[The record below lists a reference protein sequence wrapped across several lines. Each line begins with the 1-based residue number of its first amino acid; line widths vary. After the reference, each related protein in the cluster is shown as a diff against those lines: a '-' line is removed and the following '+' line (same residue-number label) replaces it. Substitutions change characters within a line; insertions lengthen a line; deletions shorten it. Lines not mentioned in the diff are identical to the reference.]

1 MVFSSIPFLY
11 YFLPVVILLY
21 YIIPAKAI
29 KWKNIVLL
37 TASLG
42 FYAWGEPLSII
53 FMAAS
58 ILQGYIFG
66 MLIEKFQESKLSELF
81 LGISAALSIGLLV
94 IFKYTGVTVKIFG
107 VAVGMP
113 IGISFYT
120 FQLLSYVI
128 DVRRGRV
135 KAQKSLLLLSVY
147 ISMFPQLIAG
157 PIVRYQD
164 MERQL
169 SMRTHDLEKT
179 AYGIRR
185 LVFGLSKKVILA
197 DGLAQLCRNFKES
210 DNLSVVFFW
219 IYVIASSLQV
229 YFDFS
234 GYSDMAIGLGSIF
247 GFHIDENFRHPF
259 VADSITDF
267 WRRWHISLG
276 SWFRDYVYIPLGGNR
291 VGRLRWAFNIL
302 IVWGLTGIWHGNA
315 WNFLF
320 WGIYFGV
327 LLILEKWVLGKI
339 LDRIGGLKYVY
350 TLFFLG
356 LSFVIFGAES
366 IGEIGQHYRNMFG
379 LGGLPFVS
387 AETLYYFRSY
397 MILLA
402 VSVLG
407 ATPLL
412 GRLAEKIS
420 KRKAGSVF
428 LNIMEPV
435 VLAALLLVVTAYM
448 VDGSYSPFLYFRF

>member
-1 MVFSSIPFLY
+1 MIFSSIPFLY
-11 YFLPVVILLY
+11 YFLPAVILLY
-21 YIIPAKAI
+21 YIIPARFI
-29 KWKNIVLL
+29 TWKNAVLL
-37 TASLG
+37 TASLC

-66 MLIEKFQESKLSELF
+66 ILIEKFRERALSKIFLWLSV
-81 LGISAALSIGLLV
+81 ALSIGLL
-94 IFKYTGVTVKIFG
+94 ILFKYTGVTVKILG
-107 VAVGMP
+107 VSVGMP

-120 FQLLSYVI
+120 FQLLSYVA
-128 DVRRGRV
+128 DVSKGRV
-135 KAQKSLLLLSVY
+135 KAQRSLLLLSVY

-164 MERQL
+164 MEQQL
-169 SMRTHDLEKT
+169 KKRTHDLEKT

-185 LVFGLSKKVILA
+185 LIFGLSKKVLIA
-197 DGLAQLCRNFKES
+197 DGLAQLCASFKEA
-210 DNLSVVFFW
+210 DNPSIAFFW

-247 GFHIDENFRHPF
+247 GFHINENFRYPF

-276 SWFRDYVYIPLGGNR
+276 RWFRDYVYIPLGGNR
-291 VGRLRWAFNIL
+291 VSRLRWGLNIL

-315 WNFLF
+315 WNFLL
-320 WGIYFGV
+320 WGLYFGL
-327 LLILEKWVLGKI
+327 LLILEKWVIGKL
-339 LDRIGGLKYVY
+339 LDRIGGFRYVY
-350 TLFFLG
+350 TLFFLS
-356 LSFVIFGAES
+356 LSFVIFGAEN
-366 IGEIGQHYRNMFG
+366 IGEIGEYYRNMFG
-379 LGGLPFVS
+379 FGKLPLIS
-387 AETLYYFRSY
+387 AETLYYFKSY
-397 MILLA
+397 IILLA
-402 VSVLG
+402 ASVLG
-407 ATPLL
+407 ATPV
-412 GRLAEKIS
+412 LAKAAKRIS
-420 KRKAGSVF
+420 KGRKGSAF

-435 VLAALLLVVTAYM
+435 VLTVLLLVVTAYL

>member
-1 MVFSSIPFLY
+1 MVFSSIPFMY

-21 YIIPAKAI
+21 YIIPARAI
-29 KWKNIVLL
+29 TWKNIVLL

-66 MLIEKFQESKLSELF
+66 MLIEKFQGSKLSELF

-94 IFKYTGVTVKIFG
+94 IFKYTGVTVKLFG

-169 SMRTHDLEKT
+169 SRRTHDLEKT

-327 LLILEKWVLGKI
+327 LLILEKWVIGKI

-366 IGEIGQHYRNMFG
+366 IGEIGQYYRNMFG

-420 KRKAGSVF
+420 NRKAGSVF
-428 LNIMEPV
+428 FNIVEPV
-435 VLAALLLVVTAYM
+435 LLAALLLVVTAYM

>member
-21 YIIPAKAI
+21 YLIPVRAI
-29 KWKNIVLL
+29 TWKNIILL
-37 TASLG
+37 TASLV

-58 ILQGYIFG
+58 ILQGYILG
-66 MLIEKFQESKLSELF
+66 MLIEKFRESKLSKLF
-81 LGISAALSIGLLV
+81 LVISAALSIGLLV

-107 VAVGMP
+107 VPVGMP

-128 DVRRGRV
+128 DVRKGRV
-135 KAQKSLLLLSVY
+135 KAQKNLLLLSVY

-164 MERQL
+164 MEKQL
-169 SMRTHDLEKT
+169 SGRTHDLEKA

-185 LVFGLSKKVILA
+185 LVLGLSKKVLIA
-197 DGLAQLCRNFKES
+197 DGLAQLCASFKES
-210 DNLSVVFFW
+210 QDLSVAFFW
-219 IYVIASSLQV
+219 IYVVASSLQV

-247 GFHIDENFRHPF
+247 GFHINENFRYPF
-259 VADSITDF
+259 IADSITDF

-276 SWFRDYVYIPLGGNR
+276 SFFRDYVYIPLGGNR
-291 VGRLRWAFNIL
+291 VGRLRWAFNIM

-315 WNFLF
+315 WNFFL
-320 WGIYFGV
+320 WGIYFAL
-327 LLILEKWVLGKI
+327 LLILEKLFTGRI
-339 LDRIGGLKYVY
+339 LDRIGGIRYVY
-350 TLFFLG
+350 TLFFLSI
-356 LSFVIFGAES
+356 SFVIFGAGS
-366 IGEIGQHYRNMFG
+366 TGEIVQYCRNMFG

-387 AETLYYFRSY
+387 AQTLYYFKSY
-397 MILLA
+397 FILLA

-407 ATPLL
+407 ATPFL
-412 GRLAEKIS
+412 GKLTEKIS
-420 KRKAGSVF
+420 GKKAGAVF

>member
-11 YFLPVVILLY
+11 YFLPAVILLY
-21 YIIPAKAI
+21 FIIPAKAVR
-29 KWKNIVLL
+29 WKNVVLL
-37 TASLG
+37 TASLV
-42 FYAWGEPLSII
+42 FYAWGEPISII
-53 FMAAS
+53 FMAVS
-58 ILQGYIFG
+58 VLQGYIFG
-66 MLIEKFQESKLSELF
+66 ILIEKFRERALSNLF
-81 LGISAALSIGLLV
+81 MGLSAALSIGLLV
-94 IFKYTGVTVKIFG
+94 LFKYTGVTVKIFG
-107 VAVGMP
+107 TSVGMP

-128 DVRRGRV
+128 DVKKHRV
-135 KAQKSLLLLSVY
+135 EAQKSLLLLSVY

-169 SMRTHDLEKT
+169 SERTHDLKKT

-185 LVFGLSKKVILA
+185 LVFGLSKKVIIA
-197 DGLAQLCRNFKES
+197 DGLAQLCAAFKES
-210 DNLSVVFFW
+210 ADLSVTFFW
-219 IYVIASSLQV
+219 IYVIAASLQV

-234 GYSDMAIGLGSIF
+234 GYSDMAIGLASIF
-247 GFHIDENFRHPF
+247 GFHISENFRYPF

-291 VGRLRWAFNIL
+291 VGRVRWAFNIM

-315 WNFLF
+315 WNFLL
-320 WGIYFGV
+320 WGLYFGV
-327 LLILEKWVLGKI
+327 LLIIEKYFTGKI
-339 LDRIGGLKYVY
+339 LDRLGGFRYVY

-356 LSFVIFGAES
+356 ISFVIFGAENVRE
-366 IGEIGQHYRNMFG
+366 IGEYFGNMFG
-379 LGGLPFVS
+379 FGGLPLIS
-387 AETLYYFRSY
+387 AETLYYLRSY

-402 VSVLG
+402 VSVIG
-407 ATPLL
+407 ATPLI
-412 GRLAEKIS
+412 GRLAVRIS
-420 KRKAGSVF
+420 GGKAGRVF
-428 LNIMEPV
+428 LNVAEPV
-435 VLAALLLVVTAYM
+435 ILVVLLLVVTAYM